1 MFAARSVSNVQR
13 RRALPAY
20 VNSIPQLLIPINLKP
35 RRINTYALPP
45 RFAVFCQQSPAH
57 NSFISNT
64 YKKTGGRGPLPA
76 PPPRKLVSSAI
87 ISSQGE
93 RGRGMSAR
101 ILDGAK

>member
-64 YKKTGGRGPLPA
+64 YRKPLPKSFRSNTYKKTGGRGPLPA
-76 PPPRKLVSSAI
+76 VRT
-87 ISSQGE
+87 G
-93 RGRGMSAR
+93 GMLDR
-101 ILDGAK
+101 IDREDT